1 MLKKSIITFFGIGN
15 LPVATGTFASFFSLI
30 LLLFLNYYLSKIL
43 FIIFFIILLII
54 SFFLVKE
61 HIVKLDIKDSKEIVI
76 DEVLGIYFI
85 LLFIKIDYNQLLL
98 NFLIIFLLFRFFDIS
113 KIFPMNIIEKKY
125 DNAFGI
131 IADDLVAGFFSVLCY
146 LVIYNFI
153 VL

>member
-61 HIVKLDIKDSKEIVI
+61 HIVKLDIKDSKETNRQNFQSSTNKPRKKLKNNQSIINVGENIVI
-76 DEVLGIYFI
+76 IRTIPNG
-85 LLFIKIDYNQLLL
+85 
-98 NFLIIFLLFRFFDIS
+98 
-113 KIFPMNIIEKKY
+113 
-125 DNAFGI
+125 
-131 IADDLVAGFFSVLCY
+131 
-146 LVIYNFI
+146 
-153 VL
+153 